1 MIKGGKWLQQLD
13 KRHSVLGHRVL
24 GGCWWPLQIHAR
36 SNRNAGRHHR
46 GFAGDFP
53 RNPQASFSVA
63 RIVKCSPKTLR
74 KRYRDDLDF
83 GVAEANAIVSGSLF
97 AAANVVAQIFWLKT
111 RAQWWERAAPGDRAA
126 GGARSLSLV
135 AARFR
140 HTPLRWS
147 NYRWFLR
154 RPVIGDAGA
163 CSAERHQSR
172 RLSEGLLKKLLSAPV
187 SARRRS
193 FSDRR

>member
-1 MIKGGKWLQQLD
+1 MMKGGKWLQQLD

-111 RAQWWERAAPGDRAA
+111 RAQWRERPAPDDRAA
-126 GGARSLSLV
+126 GG
-135 AARFR
+135 
-140 HTPLRWS
+140 
-147 NYRWFLR
+147 
-154 RPVIGDAGA
+154 DADA
-163 CSAERHQSR
+163 NS
-172 RLSEGLLKKLLSAPV
+172 PV
-187 SARRRS
+187 SWCCPTTAATRSWCRRRRT
-193 FSDRR
+193 FERAWSDNAEAKNVQSSI

>member
-83 GVAEANAIVSGSLF
+83 GVAEANAIVSGLRPCLQPEDLCDDIRRGEQRGALDQRPGGRVLRSRVSL
-97 AAANVVAQIFWLKT
+97 AQNIG
-111 RAQWWERAAPGDRAA
+111 ERASDKPRAA
-126 GGARSLSLV
+126 TARKHWPS
-135 AARFR
+135 
-140 HTPLRWS
+140 
-147 NYRWFLR
+147 
-154 RPVIGDAGA
+154 
-163 CSAERHQSR
+163 
-172 RLSEGLLKKLLSAPV
+172 
-187 SARRRS
+187 
-193 FSDRR
+193 

>member
-83 GVAEANAIVSGSLF
+83 GVAEANAIVSGLLF
-97 AAANVVAQIFWLKT
+97 AAANVVAQMRGSAGDPSLARVLPPEIVVPIAYAAMDWRSWKT
-111 RAQWWERAAPGDRAA
+111 DPQGPAYPQGTAEEISSRE
-126 GGARSLSLV
+126 ARPAST
-135 AARFR
+135 AAR
-140 HTPLRWS
+140 
-147 NYRWFLR
+147 
-154 RPVIGDAGA
+154 VIHLGPPDDELGYAA
-163 CSAERHQSR
+163 KEP
-172 RLSEGLLKKLLSAPV
+172 K
-187 SARRRS
+187 
-193 FSDRR
+193 

>member
-97 AAANVVAQIFWLKT
+97 AAANVVAQM
-111 RAQWWERAAPGDRAA
+111 RGSAGD
-126 GGARSLSLV
+126 
-135 AARFR
+135 
-140 HTPLRWS
+140 P
-147 NYRWFLR
+147 
-154 RPVIGDAGA
+154 
-163 CSAERHQSR
+163 
-172 RLSEGLLKKLLSAPV
+172 APV
-187 SARRRS
+187 SAPAPRSPVLVSGIPRRS
-193 FSDRR
+193 FLFSR